1 MGFILQRR
9 GLLVTGGIVALL
21 VLTVL
26 LGHSTASSSVGDG
39 GARWWSSLGVEAPSW
54 GGPTYSPGSIVC
66 PQAQDSSATTLD
78 NAFVT
83 LEEGGRFVG
92 RETRYLRGLPG
103 YCELPRLLACASD
116 EGAPMNAPC

>member
-26 LGHSTASSSVGDG
+26 LSHGTTSGSLGDG
-39 GARWWSSLGVEAPSW
+39 SARWWSSLGVEAPSW
-54 GGPTYSPGSIVC
+54 GGPTFTPGNIVC
-66 PQAQDSSATTLD
+66 PQVQDHSATTLD

-83 LEEGGRFVG
+83 LEEGGQFVG

-103 YCELPRLLACASD
+103 YCEYLVSSFTSPDFPLLS
-116 EGAPMNAPC
+116 